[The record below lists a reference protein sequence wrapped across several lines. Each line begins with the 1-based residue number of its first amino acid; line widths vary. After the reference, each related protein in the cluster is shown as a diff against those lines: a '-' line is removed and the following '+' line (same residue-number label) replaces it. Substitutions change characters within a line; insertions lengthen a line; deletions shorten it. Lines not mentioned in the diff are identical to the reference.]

1 MTYFLRVLY
10 KRSDQFN
17 YPTFDQVQGNQLL
30 DLIDER
36 ASANAWPSVLLVTS
50 SIKRLAINH
59 GPSQSSVNV
68 TSTPGQ
74 LAKHMI
80 TNASFRTKKI
90 SDDIPKVLTDDD
102 NNVTATLATTS
113 TSRMK
118 SIVEENVGDE
128 TSTEL
133 TSPPSSAKPT
143 KTNNNSNGGGETLKQ
158 HTSNKEKLMS
168 KLPNSLKVTMTGKKE
183 RTHSETNDR
192 DTPTDKDEKRRERL
206 DKVAGEKIGKSEKK
220 KSGKLQVTSNVTV
233 VSSGGGS
240 PSPTSLNSG
249 ITFGRSQNGDGV
261 SVSSKNIESIEQV
274 EELIQMKK
282 LPPETIS
289 IHSLESGTTLF

>member
-1 MTYFLRVLY
+1 M
-10 KRSDQFN
+10 
-17 YPTFDQVQGNQLL
+17 L

-36 ASANAWPSVLLVTS
+36 AAANAWPSVLLVSS
-50 SIKRLAINH
+50 SIKRLSVCC
-59 GPSQSSVNV
+59 GPSQSNVNV

-102 NNVTATLATTS
+102 VSNGATLTTPL
-113 TSRMK
+113 TARMK
-118 SIVEENVGDE
+118 SIVEENAAED
-128 TSTEL
+128 EL
-133 TSPPSSAKPT
+133 TSPPSSGKPT
-143 KTNNNSNGGGETLKQ
+143 KFSGSSNNNGGEMGKQ
-158 HTSNKEKLMS
+158 HTSNKEKLMA

-183 RTHSETNDR
+183 RTHSEANNDR
-192 DTPTDKDEKRRERL
+192 ESSADKEEK
-206 DKVAGEKIGKSEKK
+206 KGGKGEKLNVDKLVKSEKK
-220 KSGKLQVTSNVTV
+220 KSGKLPSSLSPAANIA
-233 VSSGGGS
+233 VSSGGGGGGS

-249 ITFGRSQNGDGV
+249 VAFGRSQNGDGV
-261 SVSSKNIESIEQV
+261 SVNSKTIESLEQV

-289 IHSLESGTTLF
+289 IHSPESGTTLF

>member
-1 MTYFLRVLY
+1 M
-10 KRSDQFN
+10 
-17 YPTFDQVQGNQLL
+17 
-30 DLIDER
+30 
-36 ASANAWPSVLLVTS
+36 VTS
-50 SIKRLAINH
+50 SIRRLSVCH

-74 LAKHMI
+74 LAKHLI

-90 SDDIPKVLTDDD
+90 SDDIPKVLTDGEI
-102 NNVTATLATTS
+102 NVSSTPSTASTL
-113 TSRMK
+113 RMK
-118 SIVEENVGDE
+118 SIVEENVSDE
-128 TSTEL
+128 TLTEL
-133 TSPPSSAKPT
+133 TSPPSSAKPFKMLT
-143 KTNNNSNGGGETLKQ
+143 NNNNSNGETLKQ

-183 RTHSETNDR
+183 RMHSETNDR
-192 DTPTDKDEKRRERL
+192 DTPMDKDEKRRE
-206 DKVAGEKIGKSEKK
+206 KVEKVSGEKVGKSEKK

-233 VSSGGGS
+233 VSSGGGGS

-289 IHSLESGTTLF
+289 IHSPESGTTLF